1 MAKRTKIE
9 APAVTIATIEDCD
22 VALKELAV
30 IKANIDNEESAYN
43 AKEQAER
50 AILTSKLIPE
60 RERISDIERA
70 LQTFGELNRHL
81 FEKKRT
87 IELKHGSVGF
97 RTHPPKVTTIAKMT
111 FKAVV
116 ELIKG
121 SKFAQKLI
129 SVKYDLNKE
138 AVIASQA
145 DSSIEAVE
153 LRQLGLEIV
162 QAETFGYDLK
172 YAVEGTK

>member
-1 MAKRTKIE
+1 
-9 APAVTIATIEDCD
+9 
-22 VALKELAV
+22 
-30 IKANIDNEESAYN
+30 
-43 AKEQAER
+43 
-50 AILTSKLIPE
+50 
-60 RERISDIERA
+60 
-70 LQTFGELNRHL
+70 
-81 FEKKRT
+81 
-87 IELKHGSVGF
+87 
-97 RTHPPKVTTIAKMT
+97 MT

-145 DSSIEAVE
+145 DNSIEAVE

-162 QAETFGYDLK
+162 QDETFGYDLK